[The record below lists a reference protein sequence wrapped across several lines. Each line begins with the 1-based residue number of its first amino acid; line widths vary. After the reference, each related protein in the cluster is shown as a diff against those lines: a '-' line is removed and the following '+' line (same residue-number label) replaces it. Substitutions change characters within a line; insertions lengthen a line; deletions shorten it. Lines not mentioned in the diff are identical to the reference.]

1 MVATDPYAEGTDAAV
16 VAAVTDWLAAG
27 HAAHLVT
34 VIRTWGSSPRP
45 AGALM
50 ARRDDGAVMGSVS
63 GGCVEADLA
72 DRLPAVGEPP
82 MRLVYGRDG
91 EEAAR
96 YGLPCGGTLEL
107 LAEPLAP
114 GDQRDL
120 DAVRAALDRGETLRR
135 RVDRATGAVQVGADD
150 GGPELAANETALSKR
165 FGPAW
170 RLLIVGGGELGHHL
184 AGMARRLAYAVTVC
198 EPRGEYR
205 AAFAEPG
212 AGLDPRMPDD
222 AVTAWRPDPRSAVV
236 TTSHDPK
243 LDDMALFEALPSP
256 AFYVGALGS
265 ERTNARRRERLAELD
280 LAPEVVARL
289 RGPMGLA
296 IGSRTPPEIAVAVL
310 AEMTAVRHGRDPR
323 PEGLAG
329 TASAHLSAP

>member
-1 MVATDPYAEGTDAAV
+1 MGTTDPYAEGTDAAV
-16 VAAVTDWLAAG
+16 VAAVADWLAAG

-34 VIRTWGSSPRP
+34 VVRTWGSSPRP

-50 ARRDDGAVMGSVS
+50 ARRDDGVVMGSVS
-63 GGCVEADLA
+63 GGCVEADLP
-72 DRLPAVGEPP
+72 DHLPAVGDPP
-82 MRLVYGRDG
+82 ARLVYGRDG

-107 LAEPLAP
+107 LAEPLAA
-114 GDQRDL
+114 GDKRGL
-120 DAVRAALDRGETLRR
+120 DAVRLALERGETLRR
-135 RVDRATGAVQVGADD
+135 RVDWATGAVQVGADD
-150 GGPELAANETALSKR
+150 GGPELAADTAAVSKR

-198 EPRGEYR
+198 EPRAEYR
-205 AAFAEPG
+205 HAVTEPG
-212 AGLDPRMPDD
+212 TRLETRMPDD
-222 AVTAWRPDPRSAVV
+222 AVTAWAPDPRSAVV

-243 LDDMALFEALPSP
+243 LDDLALSEALVSP

-265 ERTNARRRERLAELD
+265 ERTNARRRQRLAELG
-280 LAPEVVARL
+280 LAPEAVARL

-329 TASAHLSAP
+329 TAQAQLSAP